1 MIQLQQLQEQVLKL
15 PIKERWNLVQTVLAS
30 IQQETLS
37 SIPPQPTLKILS
49 ELDPWTQ
56 SLIGVISLE
65 SENPQES
72 YVNYLEE
79 KYS

>member
-1 MIQLQQLQEQVLKL
+1 MQEQVLKL
-15 PIKERWNLVQTVLAS
+15 PIRERWHLVQTVLAS

-37 SIPPQPTLKILS
+37 STTQPTLETLS

-65 SENPQES
+65 SDNTKES
-72 YVNYLEE
+72 YIDYLEE